1 MSSKA
6 AVTPRKRAAP
16 PPARPAKAPK
26 SAEGPKSASRE
37 ALEKRWFDL
46 MRQELPAAARA
57 EKGWPIRLDHCFM
70 RVALDNSFGQCWYEV
85 LDQRKGAVKSM
96 SDAQLEGAVA
106 VAEKMLKNGKS
117 LVVEMNM
124 ESLRFR
130 KKGPFRPT

>member
-16 PPARPAKAPK
+16 PPARPAKAPKSAEKPAKAPK

-70 RVALDNSFGQCWYEV
+70 RVALDNFFGQCWYDV

-96 SDAQLEGAVA
+96 SDAQLKGAVV
-106 VAEKMLKNGKS
+106 VAEAMLKNGKS
-117 LVVEMNM
+117 LVV
-124 ESLRFR
+124 
-130 KKGPFRPT
+130 

>member
-1 MSSKA
+1 MGS
-6 AVTPRKRAAP
+6 RKRSAAAAP
-16 PPARPAKAPK
+16 AEPPAKGAKL
-26 SAEGPKSASRE
+26 SATRE

-70 RVALDNSFGQCWYEV
+70 RVALDNAFGKCWYEV

-96 SDAQLEGAVA
+96 SEEQLEGAVA
-106 VAEKMLKNGKS
+106 VAEKMLKDGKS
-117 LVVEMNM
+117 LVVELNL

-130 KKGPFRPT
+130 KKGPFRASA

>member
-1 MSSKA
+1 
-6 AVTPRKRAAP
+6 
-16 PPARPAKAPK
+16 
-26 SAEGPKSASRE
+26 
-37 ALEKRWFDL
+37 

-70 RVALDNSFGQCWYEV
+70 RVALDNFFGQCWYDV

-96 SDAQLEGAVA
+96 SDAQLKGAVV
-106 VAEKMLKNGKS
+106 VAEAMLKNGKS

-130 KKGPFRPT
+130 KKGPFRPAA